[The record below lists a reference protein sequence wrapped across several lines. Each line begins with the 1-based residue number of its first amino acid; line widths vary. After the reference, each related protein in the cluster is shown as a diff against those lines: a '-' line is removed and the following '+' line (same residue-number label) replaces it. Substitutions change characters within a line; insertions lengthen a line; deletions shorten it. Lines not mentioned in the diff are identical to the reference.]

1 MSENKLQIETEH
13 SEARHVFA
21 IDHEKHPELDLPEE
35 VIKSDAPVHGDW
47 TPKEEASARRK
58 YVLLHGWQLTL

>member
-1 MSENKLQIETEH
+1 MVEHKLEFRTEH
-13 SEARHVFA
+13 SELKNVFA
-21 IDHEKHPELDLPEE
+21 IDHEKHPELHLPED

-58 YVLLHGWQLTL
+58 YRRRHISL